1 MRMSAIAPLLY
12 LIYRMDKSCAV
23 DMFPQMVHVEC
34 VIGMQRKDT

>member
-23 DMFPQMVHVEC
+23 DMFPQMVHVET
-34 VIGMQRKDT
+34 VVLMSRV